1 MTSSYQGI
9 SQGNSGFNP
18 DPTPDYTKQ
27 IQQRNQ
33 DFQRYI
39 SRFNESVNANDT
51 ARRANAAMAGDG
63 ARALGKLSKTFGSVL
78 GEIQKK
84 RIEKFQNEAAL
95 LKARGLDT
103 QEKIDAAREEQ
114 DRQEEELRQ
123 SSAELDKVKD
133 KMVNNNEP
141 FNVVQDVGKLNGY
154 HIAEL
159 NRLNIIEQSKTFD
172 SRLQAFIDE
181 KIESGADG
189 SADALVGYTKE
200 FTSKFLNEFEDY
212 SNSLVAKYALPLI
225 QQGKAKRVQAIREQE
240 TADRSTSIVENAT
253 TQLLADNN
261 LESFLNSVRFTKDRN
276 GNYLGRKGALDLLE
290 TINQRQARAGNPLNF
305 DILGESI
312 ASNGKPFKDHPRF
325 EYLKDQKDD
334 ILEANFGE
342 ELAKEQRALK
352 EIELNFY
359 EAAAS
364 RDVPFSDAE
373 IRAMQED
380 FERDTG
386 RDRSQA
392 PWLQAYETSTKRDI
406 EDDKKKLDDLIV
418 RRGFLI
424 ESDLRDVHPS
434 VYKSYISTVKEHEPL
449 AKPPA
454 GHDAKVRTF
463 VNGLVNQITDETD
476 GTKDK
481 SAKWQIAKDNVQ
493 AEFDRLYS
501 NNIRSGM
508 NQLEAYTD
516 ARNTL
521 FTEFGKGSSISD
533 EVRTKY
539 SSVTAV
545 EFNKERAQRIAR
557 AKTQLASGDD
567 LSTSLIPGTYD
578 ELKQL
583 DKYNK
588 GLAEIPSFYYD
599 VARDVKNITAWDIAN
614 AQYKAYTGNELGKG
628 PGEEAF
634 DAADPALQQVLNFKP
649 TRSKIFRTKKDADY
663 SDPAI
668 TLSGDTNLLKQ
679 AADITGKYEAGA
691 AGYNAVN
698 QIGID
703 GGHGTEGFSGD
714 FRQMSQHGGKDLT
727 TMTLGEIMDL
737 QANSDMTNGQWIR
750 EGRLHAVGR
759 YQFIGSTLKGLVNR
773 LGIPLTTKFTP
784 QLQDRLFASLL
795 KSGGP
800 SQWIGLTKATAQ
812 EMALINRARNSL

>member
-9 SQGNSGFNP
+9 SQGNRGFNP

-33 DFQRYI
+33 DLQKYI
-39 SRFNESVNANDT
+39 SRFNDSVNANDA
-51 ARRANAAMAGDG
+51 ARLANAQMAGAG
-63 ARALGKLSKTFGSVL
+63 MEALGKLSGTLEKVL
-78 GEIQKK
+78 GEVQKK

-95 LKARGLDT
+95 LKARGLDS

-123 SSAELDKVKD
+123 SSAQLDKVKD
-133 KMVNNNEP
+133 KMVNNDEP

-172 SRLQAFIDE
+172 SRLQAFLDE

-240 TADRSTSIVENAT
+240 TADRSTGIVENAT

-305 DILGESI
+305 DVLGESI

-334 ILEANFGE
+334 ILRGNFDE
-342 ELAKEQRALK
+342 EQAKERQALQ
-352 EIELNFY
+352 EIENNFRQ
-359 EAAAS
+359 AALS

-392 PWLQAYETSTKRDI
+392 PWLQGYVTSTKRDI
-406 EDDKKKLDDLIV
+406 EDDKKKLDELRRD
-418 RRGFLI
+418 RGFLI
-424 ESDLRDVHPS
+424 EADLRDVHPS
-434 VYKSYISTVKEHEPL
+434 LYGQYINIVQEDEGL

-493 AEFDRLYS
+493 AEFDRLYT
-501 NNIRSGM
+501 NNIRAGM
-508 NQLEAYTD
+508 SQQKAYLD

-521 FTEFGKGSSISD
+521 FTEFGEGSSISD
-533 EVRTKY
+533 KTRTKY
-539 SSVTAV
+539 SSVTTF
-545 EFNKERAQRIAR
+545 EFNKARAQGIAR

-567 LSTSLIPGTYD
+567 LSTSLIPDTYD

-583 DKYNK
+583 DKYNQ

-614 AQYKAYTGNELGKG
+614 AQYKAYTGNELGKN
-628 PGEEAF
+628 PSEEAF
-634 DAADPALQQVLNFKP
+634 DAADPALQQVLNFRP
-649 TRSKIFRTKKDADY
+649 TRSKIFRTKVDVDY

-668 TLSGDTNLLKQ
+668 TLSGDTNLLRQ

-703 GGHGTEGFSGD
+703 DGHGTEGFSGD
-714 FRQMSQHGGKDLT
+714 FRQMGQHGGKDLT

-737 QANSDMTNGQWIR
+737 QANSDMSNGQWIR

-773 LGIPLTTKFTP
+773 LGISRTTKFTP

-800 SQWIGLTKATAQ
+800 SQWIGLTKATAN
-812 EMALINRARNSL
+812 EMAVVNAARNSL